1 MNANTKWH
9 VLVRGSN
16 SRHMAGG
23 GQVHAFCPPATGTV
37 NFFEPNDSAI
47 ALSSSDDWAKALVT
61 HMTSWAAARGKS
73 AVVYHATSWK
83 PVSAIIESILE
94 SDPSWVKHHEEGSA
108 LDDGFI
114 DRIYWRKEVSA

>member
-1 MNANTKWH
+1 
-9 VLVRGSN
+9 
-16 SRHMAGG
+16 MAGG
-23 GQVHAFCPPATGTV
+23 GQVQAFCPPATGDV
-37 NFFEPNDSAI
+37 NFFEPSYDGSYCKANA
-47 ALSSSDDWAKALVT
+47 WAQALVT
-61 HMTSWAAARGKS
+61 RMTSWAAAQGKS
-73 AVVYHATSWK
+73 AVVYHATSWQ